1 MSQDD
6 LESQLRAALRPI
18 APSASFEKKLI
29 ACVTNDPRR
38 AQPMA
43 KRLGGAGWHSR
54 TRWLSLAAAACL
66 LVGVGLQGRMQLR
79 RERENGLEARR
90 QVVEALRV
98 TSQKLDLAY
107 EIVKSQSSSFADD
120 NPGA

>member
-1 MSQDD
+1 MSQD
-6 LESQLRAALRPI
+6 LESLLRAALRPI
-18 APSASFEKKLI
+18 APSATFEKKLI
-29 ACVTNDPRR
+29 ARVTDDALRPQPKANR
-38 AQPMA
+38 AGA
-43 KRLGGAGWHSR
+43 AGWRSR
-54 TRWLSLAAAACL
+54 ARWLSVAAAACL
-66 LVGVGLQGRMQLR
+66 LIGVGLQNRLQLR

-107 EIVKSQSSSFADD
+107 EIVKSQSSSFADE

>member
-1 MSQDD
+1 MSQD

-18 APSASFEKKLI
+18 APSAAFEKELI
-29 ACVTNDPRR
+29 ACVTD
-38 AQPMA
+38 AQHPQPKA
-43 KRLGGAGWHSR
+43 NRVGRAGWRSR
-54 TRWLSLAAAACL
+54 ARWLSIAAAACL
-66 LVGVGLQGRMQLR
+66 LIGVGLQNLQLR

-98 TSQKLDLAY
+98 TSEKLDLAY
-107 EIVKSQSSSFADD
+107 EIVKSQSSSFTDE

>member
-1 MSQDD
+1 MSQD

-18 APSASFEKKLI
+18 APSATFEKKLI
-29 ACVTNDPRR
+29 ACLTDDPRHS
-38 AQPMA
+38 QPDA
-43 KRLGGAGWHSR
+43 KRGGGAGWHSR
-54 TRWLSLAAAACL
+54 TRWLSIAAAACL
-66 LVGVGLQGRMQLR
+66 LIGIALQTRMQMR
-79 RERENGLEARR
+79 HERENGLEARR

-120 NPGA
+120 NPGT